1 MHPIW
6 QDAYDTAC
14 KALEPY
20 SSDAVRENILRDYR
34 DNVIKGYKERLIG
47 NVRGLTASQDR
58 SIEEMP
64 LVLKEIQNEIST
76 MLIMDREKQA
86 KKFKKKEEQ
95 FKFLK

>member
-1 MHPIW
+1 
-6 QDAYDTAC
+6 
-14 KALEPY
+14 LEC
-20 SSDAVRENILRDYR
+20 VRTQ
-34 DNVIKGYKERLIG
+34 YKERLIG
-47 NVRGLTASQDR
+47 DVRGLTASQDR

-86 KKFKKKEEQ
+86 KKFEKKEEQ